1 MTLLK
6 RNCRETYRLF
16 WTGQGTNFINSSTL
30 RLLYLWHHKQ
40 KEPYP
45 QTHADMTTS
54 SSLLSEEQFLCSIC
68 LDVFTEPVSIPC
80 GHNFCKACISGYWD
94 TSDLYQCPMCKK
106 NVDKRPDLFVN
117 TFISEMA
124 AQFRQT
130 VEVKTTSS
138 PDQCPAMIVEVSCDF
153 CTGMKVKALKSCLV
167 CQTSYCETHLEPHQR
182 VPALKR
188 HKLINPVE
196 NLEDRMCKTHDRLLE
211 LFCRTDQTC
220 VCVLCLKTDHMT
232 HDTVPLEEAYGE
244 RKAELGKTETEVQQM
259 IQERLKKV
267 QEIKH
272 SVDLSQKDAE
282 REISDSVQVFTA
294 LVRSIER
301 SQTELIEV
309 IEEKQKA
316 AERQAEGLIKDLE
329 QEITD
334 LQRRSTELEQLSHTE
349 DHLHLLQ
356 SCPSLCIPPPTKDWS
371 RISVHSDLC
380 VGTVRRAVSQV
391 EETLNKE
398 MEKLPEVK
406 LKRIQQ
412 YAVDVTLDPD
422 TAHPNSILS
431 EDGKQVKHGDTWTNR
446 PNTPKRSDKSVNVLG
461 KEGFSSGR
469 FYYEVTVQGKT
480 KWELGVARESIN
492 RKGKI
497 TLSPYNGYWTVWLRN
512 GEQYKALS
520 SPCVLLHLREKPQKV
535 GVFVDYEEGQV
546 SFYDVEARS
555 HIYSFTGCTFTE
567 KLYPYFNPC
576 LNDGG
581 KNSAPLIISPVN
593 DRLSFNL
600 KI

>member
-1 MTLLK
+1 
-6 RNCRETYRLF
+6 
-16 WTGQGTNFINSSTL
+16 
-30 RLLYLWHHKQ
+30 
-40 KEPYP
+40 
-45 QTHADMTTS
+45 MTTS
-54 SSLLSEEQFLCSIC
+54 SSLLSEEQFLCSVC

-80 GHNFCKACISGYWD
+80 GHNYCKACISGYWD
-94 TSDLYQCPMCKK
+94 TSDLCQCPMCKK
-106 NVDKRPDLFVN
+106 TFDKRPDLFVN

-130 VEVKTTSS
+130 VEVKATSS
-138 PDQCPAMIVEVSCDF
+138 PDQCPDIIVEVSCDI

-196 NLEDRMCKTHDRLLE
+196 NLEDRMCKKHDRPLE
-211 LFCRTDQTC
+211 LFCRSDQTC
-220 VCVLCLKTDHMT
+220 VCQFCTETDHKT

-309 IEEKQKA
+309 IEEKRKA

-329 QEITD
+329 QEITE
-334 LQRRSTELEQLSHTE
+334 LKRRSTELEQLSHTE

-356 SCPSLCIPPPTKDWS
+356 SCPSLCTPIPTKDWS
-371 RISVHSDLC
+371 RISVDSDLC
-380 VGTVRRAVSQV
+380 LGTMRRAVSQL
-391 EETLNKE
+391 EETLMGLMKSLCVDLCVVAE
-398 MEKLPEVK
+398 

-412 YAVDVTLDPD
+412 YAIAVTLDPD
-422 TAHPNSILS
+422 TAHPNLILS
-431 EDGKQVKHGDTWTNR
+431 EDGKHVRYGDTQTNR
-446 PNTPKRSDKSVNVLG
+446 PNTPKRFDNSVNVLG

-469 FYYEVTVQGKT
+469 FYFEVMVKGKT
-480 KWELGVARESIN
+480 DWDLGVARESIN

-497 TLSPYNGYWTVWLRN
+497 TLSPKNGYWTVWLRN

-520 SPCVLLHLREKPQKV
+520 SPSVLLQLREKPQKV

-567 KLYPYFNPC
+567 KLYPFFSPSS
-576 LNDGG
+576 NDDGE
-581 KNSAPLIISPVN
+581 NSSPLIISPVN

>member
-1 MTLLK
+1 
-6 RNCRETYRLF
+6 
-16 WTGQGTNFINSSTL
+16 
-30 RLLYLWHHKQ
+30 
-40 KEPYP
+40 
-45 QTHADMTTS
+45 MTTS
-54 SSLLSEEQFLCSIC
+54 SSLLSEEQFLCSVC

-80 GHNFCKACISGYWD
+80 GHNYCKACISGYWD
-94 TSDLYQCPMCKK
+94 TSDMCQCPMCKK
-106 NVDKRPDLFVN
+106 TFDKRPDLFVN

-130 VEVKTTSS
+130 VDVKATSS
-138 PDQCPAMIVEVSCDF
+138 PDQCPDIIVEVSCDI
-153 CTGMKVKALKSCLV
+153 CTVMKLKALKSCLV
-167 CQTSYCETHLEPHQR
+167 CQTSYCEIHLEPHQR

-188 HKLINPVE
+188 HKLIHPVE
-196 NLEDRMCKTHDRLLE
+196 NLEDRMCKKHERPLE
-211 LFCRTDQTC
+211 LFCRRDQTC
-220 VCVLCLKTDHMT
+220 VCQFCTETDHKT

-272 SVDLSQKDAE
+272 SVDLSKKDAE

-329 QEITD
+329 QEITE
-334 LQRRSTELEQLSHTE
+334 LKRRSTELEQLSHTE

-356 SCPSLCIPPPTKDWS
+356 SCPSLCTPPPTKDWS
-371 RISVHSDLC
+371 RISVHSNMC

-391 EETLNKE
+391 EETILS
-398 MEKLPEVK
+398 EVK
-406 LKRIQQ
+406 MLCDAELKKIQQ
-412 YAVDVTLDPD
+412 YAVDVTLDPK
-422 TAHPNSILS
+422 TAHPNLILS
-431 EDGKQVKHGDTWTNR
+431 EGGKQVKHGDTKQHL
-446 PNTPKRSDKSVNVLG
+446 PDKPVRFSTCLCILG

-469 FYYEVTVQGKT
+469 FYFEVMVKGKT
-480 KWELGVARESIN
+480 NWDLGLARESIN

-497 TLSPYNGYWTVWLRN
+497 TLNPTNGYWTVWLRN
-512 GEQYKALS
+512 GDQYKALS
-520 SPCVLLHLREKPQKV
+520 SPSVLLQLREKPQKV

-555 HIYSFTGCTFTE
+555 RIYSFTGCTFTE
-567 KLYPYFNPC
+567 KLYPYFSPNV
-576 LNDGG
+576 NDGG

-593 DRLSFNL
+593 QTE
-600 KI
+600 

>member
-1 MTLLK
+1 
-6 RNCRETYRLF
+6 
-16 WTGQGTNFINSSTL
+16 
-30 RLLYLWHHKQ
+30 
-40 KEPYP
+40 
-45 QTHADMTTS
+45 MTTS

-80 GHNFCKACISGYWD
+80 GHNFCKACIRGYWD
-94 TSDLYQCPMCKK
+94 TSDLCQCPMCKK
-106 NVDKRPDLFVN
+106 NFDKRPDLFVN

-124 AQFRQT
+124 AQ
-130 VEVKTTSS
+130 
-138 PDQCPAMIVEVSCDF
+138 
-153 CTGMKVKALKSCLV
+153 
-167 CQTSYCETHLEPHQR
+167 

-196 NLEDRMCKTHDRLLE
+196 NLEDRMCKKHDRPLE
-211 LFCRTDQTC
+211 LFCRSDQTC
-220 VCVLCLKTDHMT
+220 VCQFCTETDHKT
-232 HDTVPLEEAYGE
+232 HDTVPLEEEYGE
-244 RKAELGKTETEVQQM
+244 RKAELGKTEAEVHQM

-272 SVDLSQKDAE
+272 SIDLSQKDAE

-329 QEITD
+329 QEITE
-334 LQRRSTELEQLSHTE
+334 LKRRSTELEQLSHTE
-349 DHLHLLQ
+349 DHLHFLQ
-356 SCPSLCIPPPTKDWS
+356 NLPSLCTPPPTKDWS
-371 RISVHSDLC
+371 RIM
-380 VGTVRRAVSQV
+380 
-391 EETLNKE
+391 EETILS
-398 MEKLPEVK
+398 EVK
-406 LKRIQQ
+406 MLCDAELKRIQQ

-422 TAHPNSILS
+422 TAHRGLIMS
-431 EDGKQVKHGDTWTNR
+431 EDGKRVKHGDTKQHL
-446 PNTPKRSDKSVNVLG
+446 PDKPVRFSTCLCILG

-469 FYYEVTVQGKT
+469 FYFEVIVKGKT
-480 KWELGVARESIN
+480 NWDLGLARESIN

-497 TLSPYNGYWTVWLRN
+497 TLSPKNGYWTVWLRN
-512 GEQYKALS
+512 GEQYKAISSHSNLLS
-520 SPCVLLHLREKPQKV
+520 LREKPQKL
-535 GVFVDYEEGQV
+535 GVFVDYEEGQI

-567 KLYPYFNPC
+567 KLYPYFSPHV
-576 LNDGG
+576 NDGG

-593 DRLSFNL
+593 QTD
-600 KI
+600 

>member
-1 MTLLK
+1 
-6 RNCRETYRLF
+6 
-16 WTGQGTNFINSSTL
+16 
-30 RLLYLWHHKQ
+30 
-40 KEPYP
+40 
-45 QTHADMTTS
+45 MTTS
-54 SSLLSEEQFLCSIC
+54 SSLLSEEQFLCSVC

-80 GHNFCKACISGYWD
+80 GHNFCKACIRGYWD
-94 TSDLYQCPMCKK
+94 TSDLCQCPMCKK
-106 NVDKRPDLFVN
+106 NFDKRPDLFVN

-130 VEVKTTSS
+130 VEVKATSS
-138 PDQCPAMIVEVSCDF
+138 PDQCPDIIVEVSCDI
-153 CTGMKVKALKSCLV
+153 CTGMKLKALKSCLV

-196 NLEDRMCKTHDRLLE
+196 NLEDRMCKKHDRLLE

-220 VCVLCLKTDHMT
+220 VCQFCTETAHKT
-232 HDTVPLEEAYGE
+232 HDTVPLEEEYGE

-329 QEITD
+329 QEITE

-349 DHLHLLQ
+349 DHLHFLQ
-356 SCPSLCIPPPTKDWS
+356 SCPSLCNPPPTKDWS
-371 RISVHSDLC
+371 RISVDSDMC
-380 VGTVRRAVSQV
+380 VGTMRRAVSQL
-391 EETLNKE
+391 EETILS
-398 MEKLPEVK
+398 EVK
-406 LKRIQQ
+406 MLCDAELKKIQQ

-422 TAHPNSILS
+422 TAHRGLIMS
-431 EDGKQVKHGDTWTNR
+431 EDGKQVKHGDTKQHL
-446 PNTPKRSDKSVNVLG
+446 PDKPVRFSTCLCILG
-461 KEGFSSGR
+461 KEGLSSGR
-469 FYYEVTVQGKT
+469 LYFEVMVKGKT
-480 KWELGVARESIN
+480 NWELGVARESIN

-497 TLSPYNGYWTVWLRN
+497 TLSPKNGYWTVWLRK
-512 GEQYKALS
+512 GEYMALS
-520 SPCVLLHLREKPQKV
+520 SPSNLLSLREKPQKV

-567 KLYPYFNPC
+567 KLYPFFSPHV
-576 LNDGG
+576 NDGG

-593 DRLSFNL
+593 QTE
-600 KI
+600 